1 MLDGDAVVRSLEE
14 SRRGGASRDDL
25 LRQAVREVERS
36 EDHFDWVGIYLLEEA
51 GGGPGGRDHAEES
64 GSGTEALEREGPERE
79 GASRGDVLVL
89 HNYIGRPTE
98 HDRIPVGTG
107 VCGEA
112 VAAGRDIN
120 VPDVKERE
128 NYLACSP
135 ETRSELVVLIRDE
148 DDGIRGQIDLDSDR
162 RAAFTD
168 RDRRELR
175 TVADWLG
182 GLF

>member
-36 EDHFDWVGIYLLEEA
+36 EDHFDWVGIYLLEAAA
-51 GGGPGGRDHAEES
+51 GG
-64 GSGTEALEREGPERE
+64 TE
-79 GASRGDVLVL
+79 GDALVL

-148 DDGIRGQIDLDSDR
+148 DETIRGQIDLDSDR

-175 TVADWLG
+175 TVAAWLG
-182 GLF
+182 TLF